1 MCQYSYYLTAMFG
14 LMVHNGTERNVIKWS
29 GVERSGMEHKFRS
42 IVWIFYDG
50 TKLVFHSIVWKVDG
64 ME

>member
-1 MCQYSYYLTAMFG
+1 MFG
-14 LMVHNGTERNVIKWS
+14 LMVHNGTEWNEIKWS
-29 GVERSGMEHKFRS
+29 GMEQSGMEHKSRS

-50 TKLVFHSIVWKVDG
+50 TKLVFHSIVWKVDR